1 MSQEKLPPIY
11 LDNNSTTAVHPKV
24 TSYITHILSECF
36 GNPSSQHIF
45 GWQAKEVIEIAR
57 EEIATLLGTSSS
69 CIVFTSG
76 ATEANNILLQG
87 FADKSLSIDSENV
100 PHFIATQI
108 EHSSVLQP
116 IFNLERKKKCTYTL
130 LPNNEEGLIDLSK
143 TRSILDAIT
152 QKPLLFSIQHGNN
165 EIGSL
170 QPLHDLL
177 PLATEK
183 GAFFHSDITQIIGKI
198 PFSFKETPIDAVSL
212 SGHKFHG
219 PKGIGVLA
227 FRNDESIKKIAPLY
241 SGGAQES
248 GLRPGTISTHL
259 IGGIGEASKMSREQ
273 FDHNKALIE
282 DLTISLYTSLKALI
296 PTIRLLGPS
305 FESGWRL
312 PGNINILI
320 PEISG
325 AKLCSELSTT
335 IAMSTSSACLTQA
348 GKFSHVLTAIGL
360 SEQDALS
367 VVRMGISHM
376 NSLKEIEFAASKIV
390 EKIIKIRGT

>member
-76 ATEANNILLQG
+76 ATEANNIVLQG
-87 FADKSLSIDSENV
+87 FVEKSLSLDSGSM
-100 PHFIATQI
+100 PHVITSQI
-108 EHSSVLQP
+108 EHSSVLQT
-116 IFNLERKKKCTYTL
+116 IFNLEKKKKCSYTL
-130 LPNNEEGLIDLSK
+130 LPNNKEGVIDTNEAQSMLLS
-143 TRSILDAIT
+143 IT
-152 QKPLLFSIQHGNN
+152 QSPLLFSVQCGNN

-170 QPLHDLL
+170 QPLHHLL
-177 PLATEK
+177 PVVTDKE
-183 GAFFHSDITQIIGKI
+183 AFFHSDITQIIGKI

-212 SGHKFHG
+212 SGHKFHA

-227 FRNDESIKKIAPLY
+227 FRNEASMKKVAPLY
-241 SGGAQES
+241 GGGAHES
-248 GLRPGTISTHL
+248 GLRPGTISTPL
-259 IGGIGEASKMSREQ
+259 IGGIGEASKMAREH
-273 FDHNKALIE
+273 FDHNKAIVE
-282 DLTISLYTSLKALI
+282 DLTSTLYTSLKALV

-305 FESGWRL
+305 IESGERL

-320 PEISG
+320 PDISG

-348 GKFSHVLTAIGL
+348 GKCSHVLTSIGL

-367 VVRMGISHM
+367 VVRIGISHM
-376 NSLKEIEFAASKIV
+376 NTAPEIETSVSKIV